1 LDFDMRLVSPWT
13 PRLAE
18 GAGLPHERL
27 VAALAD
33 DIAEGGLLHGARL
46 PPHRELAYQL
56 GIGLGTVTKAYA
68 VLERR
73 GLVRSVRGRGM
84 FVAGLALRQAG
95 VVDLSVNLPPQVL
108 SDRLLAATLAS
119 LGRRLDAGTFGS
131 YLPPAGRD
139 DHRALLARW
148 LAEQRLEASPERLL
162 ICHGAQ
168 HAIAIAFAAIAPAG
182 AMVMTEALTFPG
194 AITLARQRGDR
205 LLGLELDAEGLRPDA
220 LERALR
226 SPACAAGPRL
236 LYVTPTLH
244 NPTAATM
251 GPERRQDIVRLC
263 RAHDVIIVEDDIHAV
278 LASPELR
285 PLAMLAPER
294 TFHVSGLSKT
304 LSPGLRIGSLVVPP
318 AYFDRALTAL
328 RATCTMAS
336 ALACLIMEQWL
347 TDGTARSVAA
357 SIRADAARRMSLAHT
372 LLGLDRPRDTSGF
385 HLWLPMPTAR
395 ADIFAGAAM
404 AQGIRVMPPRA
415 PLVDPNATEGGIRL
429 SLGAPPMAV
438 LRQSLTTLAGLMGEG
453 PGQGYGDMAVL

>member
-1 LDFDMRLVSPWT
+1 MRLASPWK

-18 GAGLPHERL
+18 EPGLPYERL

-33 DIAEGGLLHGARL
+33 DIAGASLPHGARL

-73 GLVRSVRGRGM
+73 GLVQSVHGRGM
-84 FVAGLALRQAG
+84 FVAGLAPRPAA
-95 VVDLSVNLPPQVL
+95 VIDLSVNLPPQVL

-148 LAEQRLEASPERLL
+148 LAGQRLEASPEHLL

-168 HAIAIAFAAIAPAG
+168 HAIAVAFAAAAPAG
-182 AMVMTEALTFPG
+182 GVVLTEALTYPG
-194 AITLARQRGDR
+194 AILLARQRGDR
-205 LLGLELDAEGLRPDA
+205 LLGLEMDGQGLRPDA

-226 SPACAAGPRL
+226 SPDCDEGPRL
-236 LYVTPTLH
+236 LYVTPTLQ
-244 NPTAATM
+244 NPTARTM
-251 GPERRQDIVRLC
+251 GQERREAIVRLC
-263 RAHDVIIVEDDIHAV
+263 RAHDVIIVEDDIHAI
-278 LASPELR
+278 LAGPELL

-294 TFHVSGLSKT
+294 TLHVSGLSKT

-318 AYFDRALTAL
+318 AFLERAQMAL

-336 ALACLIMEQWL
+336 PLSCLIMEQWL
-347 TDGTARSVAA
+347 TDGTADSVAA
-357 SIRADAARRMSLAHT
+357 SVRADAARRMKLARA
-372 LLGLDRPRDTSGF
+372 LLRLDHQADVPGY
-385 HLWLPMPTAR
+385 HLWLPMPWAR
-395 ADIFAGAAM
+395 ADAFAGAAM
-404 AQGIRVMPPRA
+404 AKGIRVMPPRA
-415 PLVDPNATEGGIRL
+415 PLVDADAAEGGVRL
-429 SLGAPPMAV
+429 SLGAPPLDV
-438 LRQSLTTLAGLMGEG
+438 LRRSLTTLASLLGEG
-453 PGQGYGDMAVL
+453 PVQSYGDLAVL